1 MTFLWCTKAK
11 MKLIYFQEKT
21 DPNCLFKE
29 INEPKKICDLSRFV
43 IYDAFCDEIVMFC
56 CNCRLCNKT
65 ALICNFVI
73 MHLPLLQ
80 K

>member
-29 INEPKKICDLSRFV
+29 INAPQKICDLSRFV
-43 IYDAFCDEIVMFC
+43 IYDAFCD
-56 CNCRLCNKT
+56 
-65 ALICNFVI
+65 
-73 MHLPLLQ
+73 
-80 K
+80 

>member
-11 MKLIYFQEKT
+11 MKLIYFLEK
-21 DPNCLFKE
+21 
-29 INEPKKICDLSRFV
+29 INAPQKICDLSRFV